1 MKSEAHAKPITL
13 VLQPTILHS
22 IFFFISFKI
31 QQQTKG
37 LKVFF
42 HSILCSN
49 PIWCNFVT
57 LFSLVEKERYFQLQL
72 KPRKKENILK
82 KLIIKQRCFQ
92 IDKLQY
98 HNILAVLKKIYIISK
113 NIKIMQVNANN

>member
-1 MKSEAHAKPITL
+1 MKSKAHVKPITL

-22 IFFFISFKI
+22 IFFFISLKI

-57 LFSLVEKERYFQLQL
+57 FFSWVKKERNVQLQL
-72 KPRKKENILK
+72 KPTKKENILK
-82 KLIIKQRCFQ
+82 QMHYKAKVF
-92 IDKLQY
+92 
-98 HNILAVLKKIYIISK
+98 
-113 NIKIMQVNANN
+113 